1 MAKRIMIID
10 DDDRILRIFE
20 LLIKSFGY
28 SPVPINDPGVGLRML
43 SEDPPALVLL
53 DIVMPS
59 MSGLEFLAERRKIPG
74 ALEIPVVI
82 CSAWRLTE
90 EELAIY
96 RDEIAG
102 FVTKPIEPAQLREI
116 LKGYLGV

>member
-1 MAKRIMIID
+1 
-10 DDDRILRIFE
+10 
-20 LLIKSFGY
+20 
-28 SPVPINDPGVGLRML
+28 
-43 SEDPPALVLL
+43 
-53 DIVMPS
+53 MPS